1 MGEVSAAGAERARK
15 LRALHVPGEPLI
27 LPNAWDADSARL
39 VVDAGFEVVA
49 TSSAAVAG
57 ALGYGDGEQASVE
70 EMFAAAGRIG
80 AAVDVP
86 LTVDVESGYG
96 LSPGELVD
104 RIFAIDAVGCN
115 FEDTD
120 QRGGGMRSP
129 REQAEYIAAMAD
141 RAGDSLVINARI
153 DSFLGCDDEQVAL
166 ADALDR
172 ARRYLDA
179 GAGCVYPIHIA
190 SPDVLARFTEAVS
203 PAPVNATL
211 FPGGPGLPATV
222 KAGVARI
229 SLGAGLWRSMRGWL
243 SATLADL
250 TAGRAPY

>member
-1 MGEVSAAGAERARK
+1 MSVVGAERPRK
-15 LRALHVPGEPLI
+15 LRDLHVPGDPLI

-39 VVDAGFEVVA
+39 VVDAGFEVIA

-70 EMFAAAGRIG
+70 EMFAAAGRSC

-96 LSPGELVD
+96 LAAGELVD
-104 RIFAIDAVGCN
+104 RLFAIDVAGCN
-115 FEDTD
+115 IEDTD
-120 QRGGGMRSP
+120 QRAGGMRSP
-129 REQAEYIAAMAD
+129 QEQAEYIAAMAQ
-141 RAGDSLVINARI
+141 RAGDGLVINARI
-153 DSFLGCDDEQVAL
+153 DSFLGCADEQAAL
-166 ADALDR
+166 ADAVDR

-179 GAGCVYPIHIA
+179 GAGCVYPIHVA

-243 SATLADL
+243 TATLAEL
-250 TAGRAPY
+250 SAGRAPY